1 MLLTDD
7 DEIARKARMIKDHGS
22 GKRYHHAA
30 LGFNGRLDAIQAAV
44 LRVKLKRLD
53 RWAASRGENARF
65 YNERI
70 SRYVTV
76 PSWKAGW
83 GHVFNQ
89 YSILTDRRDELA
101 DHLKGCGVPTAIYYP
116 VPLHLQEVF
125 APLGY
130 KKGDFPVAERAS
142 GRILSLP
149 VYPELP
155 EGERALVA
163 DAAAGFFAKR

>member
-1 MLLTDD
+1 
-7 DEIARKARMIKDHGS
+7 
-22 GKRYHHAA
+22 
-30 LGFNGRLDAIQAAV
+30 
-44 LRVKLKRLD
+44 
-53 RWAASRGENARF
+53 
-65 YNERI
+65 
-70 SRYVTV
+70 
-76 PSWKAGW
+76 
-83 GHVFNQ
+83 VFNQ
-89 YSILTDRRDELA
+89 YSILTDRRDELV
-101 DHLKGCGVPTAIYYP
+101 DHLKERGVPTAIYYP

-163 DAAAGFFAKR
+163 DAVTDFFTKR